1 MTKHLGRLLIA
12 GAFAL
17 STSAFA
23 SIINFDF
30 TGGNGSLVDSKTFTS
45 GGVSATAT
53 AWSRDTNG
61 DYVQG
66 QLWLAGS
73 GLGVDNAGND
83 NSQTVDNGP
92 AVTGYDDYVRF
103 LFSPLVTVTRI
114 SVWPYG
120 DIDISY
126 NTGSDPSQ
134 GWISQLATVYGN
146 PTVIVLDV
154 KKASD
159 YFRLGA
165 ARDQSNDAFTI
176 AGLQVETST
185 RSVPEPGTLAL
196 LGAGLMGLGLLRR
209 RNHA

>member
-146 PTVIVLDV
+146 PTVIVVDV
-154 KKASD
+154 KKPPSTSVWAPGATSRTTHS
-159 YFRLGA
+159 RLPVCRSKR
-165 ARDQSNDAFTI
+165 ARGRYRNPA
-176 AGLQVETST
+176 
-185 RSVPEPGTLAL
+185 RSPCWARV
-196 LGAGLMGLGLLRR
+196 
-209 RNHA
+209 